1 MKRREVMILLGGA
14 AVAWPLPTRA
24 QPKEGS
30 RRVGVLI
37 GISANDPT
45 ARAREE
51 TLLAALQALGWKQGQ
66 NVAVTF
72 RFAGGQAHLFDSYA
86 EELVNLKPDVILA
99 VTSPA
104 VEAIL
109 KFNKTVP
116 IVFVSVVAP
125 ERRGLIEN
133 LEHPGGNLTGFT
145 NFESSMG
152 GKWLEALKQMAPRV
166 ARVGLMFNPETS
178 SSYADLFLTS
188 VQAAAPAYEVKD
200 VLAIP
205 VRNASD
211 IEAQVAG
218 IARTP
223 DSALI
228 VLPDNLAVRYRKLII
243 EQVAQQRLPAV
254 YPFRSFAVDGGLMV
268 YGIDQNDVFKQA
280 AAYIHRILKGEK
292 PGDLPVQAPNTFEL
306 VINLKTAKA
315 LGLTVSPWLLA
326 AANETIE

>member
-1 MKRREVMILLGGA
+1 MNRREVMFVLGGA
-14 AVAWPLPTRA
+14 AVAWPRQSGA
-24 QPKEGS
+24 QPRDS
-30 RRVGVLI
+30 LRRVGVLI
-37 GISANDPT
+37 GIAADDPT
-45 ARAREE
+45 ARAREA
-51 TLLAALQALGWKQGQ
+51 TLLAALHALGWHQGQ

-72 RFAGGQAHLFDSYA
+72 RFAGGQAQLFDNYA
-86 EELVNLKPDVILA
+86 EELVNLRPDVILA

-104 VEAIL
+104 VEAVL
-109 KFNKTVP
+109 KHEKTVP

-125 ERRGLIEN
+125 ERRGFIEN

-152 GKWLEALKQMAPRV
+152 GKWLEALKQVAPRV
-166 ARVGLMFNPETS
+166 ANVGLMFNPETS
-178 SSYADLFLTS
+178 SSYADLFLAS
-188 VQAAAPAYEVKD
+188 VRAAAPAYEVGD

-205 VRNASD
+205 VHDASD
-211 IEAQVAG
+211 IETQVAG
-218 IARTP
+218 IARMP
-223 DSALI
+223 DGAII

-243 EQVAQQRLPAV
+243 EQVARQRLPAV

-280 AAYIHRILKGEK
+280 AAYVHRILKGEK

-326 AANETIE
+326 TANETIE

>member
-1 MKRREVMILLGGA
+1 MKRREVMFVLGGA
-14 AVAWPLPTRA
+14 AAAWPLRAGA
-24 QPKEGS
+24 QPKDS
-30 RRVGVLI
+30 LRRVGVLI
-37 GISANDPT
+37 GIAANDPT
-45 ARAREE
+45 ARAREG
-51 TLLAALQALGWKQGQ
+51 TLLAALQTFGWKQGQ

-72 RFAGGQAHLFDSYA
+72 RFAGGQAQLFDSYA
-86 EELVNLKPDVILA
+86 EELVNLQPDVILA

-109 KFNKTVP
+109 KFSKRVP

-125 ERRGLIEN
+125 ERRGFIEN

-152 GKWLEALKQMAPRV
+152 GKWLEALKQVAPQV

-178 SSYADLFLTS
+178 SAYADLFLAS
-188 VQAAAPAYEVKD
+188 VRAAAPAYDVKD
-200 VLAIP
+200 VVAIA
-205 VRNASD
+205 VRGAED
-211 IEAQVAG
+211 IEPQVAG

-228 VLPDNLAVRYRKLII
+228 VLPDNVALRYRKLII
-243 EQVAQQRLPAV
+243 EEVARQRLPAV

-268 YGIDQNDVFKQA
+268 YGIDQTDVFKQA
-280 AAYIHRILKGEK
+280 AAYLHRILKGEK

-326 AANETIE
+326 TANETIE

>member
-14 AVAWPLPTRA
+14 AVVWPLQSRA
-24 QPKEGS
+24 QPRDS
-30 RRVGVLI
+30 LRRIGVLI

-45 ARAREE
+45 ARAREA

-66 NVAVTF
+66 NVTVTF
-72 RFAGGQAHLFDSYA
+72 RFAGGQAQLFDSYA
-86 EELVNLKPDVILA
+86 QELVNLRPDVILA

-109 KFNKTVP
+109 KSDKAVP

-125 ERRGLIEN
+125 ERRGYIEN
-133 LEHPGGNLTGFT
+133 LEHPGGNVTGFT

-152 GKWLEALKQMAPRV
+152 GKWLEALKQVAPRV
-166 ARVGLMFNPETS
+166 ASVGLMFNPETS
-178 SSYADLFLTS
+178 SAYADLFLAS
-188 VQAAAPAYEVKD
+188 VRAAAPAYEVKD
-200 VLAIP
+200 VLASP
-205 VRNASD
+205 VRNAAD

-243 EQVAQQRLPAV
+243 EQVAERRLPAV

-268 YGIDQNDVFKQA
+268 YGIDQTDVFKQA
-280 AAYIHRILKGEK
+280 AAYIHRILRGEK
-292 PGDLPVQAPNTFEL
+292 PGNLPVQAPNTFEL
-306 VINLKTAKA
+306 IINLKTAKA

-326 AANETIE
+326 TANETIE